1 MADRPETLTV
11 THRGVRVAELHEPRP
26 MRVACRYT
34 GEALA
39 RWPVNTPLI
48 SCSLPLTPEAQ
59 DATAWVEGLLPEGD
73 ARALIASRFGISS
86 TDAWMLLAHLGRDVA
101 GALQI
106 HTDDTELD
114 RPESVAPLSRTELEE
129 AVEGLPHHPLDIR
142 DDSELSL
149 AGIQNKMTL
158 VAMPD
163 GGWGRP
169 VGGYPSTHI
178 LKVEDRRYPGL
189 AQLEHACLNV
199 ASQVGLTTVASHVE
213 TIAGLPC
220 MIVSRYDRVVD
231 DSGTVERVHQEDLC
245 QATGRSPS
253 AARGRGKYERHGGP
267 SFRDAAELLRL
278 WGQQGE
284 REQLVRVM
292 VFTVLIGN
300 ADAHGKNLS
309 LLHPEP
315 GQVRL
320 APLYD
325 TVPTALFERLPS
337 RCSMTIN
344 AVFEDLAKVTR
355 DDLIAEAAGRR
366 RWGLPATVVEELVD
380 SVCAETVTAAERL
393 AVPNALA
400 DHIERRAT
408 ELTA

>member
-11 THRGVRVAELHEPRP
+11 TYRGVRVAELREPRS
-26 MRVACRYT
+26 MRVACRYSS
-34 GEALA
+34 EALA
-39 RWPVNTPLI
+39 QWPVNTPLI
-48 SCSLPLTPEAQ
+48 SCSLPLIPEAQ
-59 DATAWVEGLLPEGD
+59 DATAWVEGLLPEGE
-73 ARALIASRFGISS
+73 ARALIASRFGVSS
-86 TDAWMLLAHLGRDVA
+86 VDAWMLLAHLGRDVA

-129 AVEGLPHHPLDIR
+129 SVEGLPRHPLDIR

-189 AQLEHACLNV
+189 AELEHACLSV
-199 ASQVGLTTVASHVE
+199 AAEVGLTTVTSHVE

-220 MIVSRYDRVVD
+220 MIVSRYDRVVNE
-231 DSGTVERVHQEDLC
+231 SRTVERVHQEDLC

-253 AARGRGKYERHGGP
+253 AGRGRGKYERHGGP

-284 REQLVRVM
+284 REQLARAM

-315 GQVRL
+315 GHVRL

-337 RCSMTIN
+337 RCAMTIN

-355 DDLIAEAAGRR
+355 DDLIAEAAGRH
-366 RWGLPATVVEELVD
+366 RWGLPPTIVEELVD
-380 SVCAETVTAAERL
+380 SVCAETVRAAESL
-393 AVPNALA
+393 AVPDALA
-400 DHIERRAT
+400 NHIERRAT
-408 ELTA
+408 ELTV

>member
-11 THRGVRVAELHEPRP
+11 TYRDTTIAELHEPRP
-26 MRVACRYT
+26 MHLACRYT
-34 GEALA
+34 SDALA
-39 RWPVNTPLI
+39 RWPVNTPVI
-48 SCSLPLTPEAQ
+48 SCSLPLVPEAQ
-59 DATAWVEGLLPEGD
+59 DATVWVEGLLPEGD
-73 ARALIASRFGISS
+73 ARALIASRFKVSS
-86 TDAWMLLAHLGRDVA
+86 ADAWMLLAHLGRDVA

-106 HTDDTELD
+106 HTDAAELD
-114 RPESVAPLSRTELEE
+114 RPEAVAPLTRAELEE
-129 AVEGLPHHPLDIR
+129 AVDGLPRHPLDIR

-163 GGWGRP
+163 GNWGRP

-189 AQLEHACLNV
+189 ADLEHACLQL
-199 ASQVGLTTVASHVE
+199 AAEVGLTTVTSHVE

-220 MIVSRYDRVVD
+220 MIVSRYDRVVGA
-231 DSGTVERVHQEDLC
+231 SGTVTRVHQEDLC

-253 AARGRGKYERHGGP
+253 ARRGRGKYERDGGP
-267 SFRDAAELLRL
+267 SFLDAAQLLRQ
-278 WGQQGE
+278 WGPRGE
-284 REQLVRVM
+284 REQLVKAM

-315 GQVRL
+315 GQIRL

-325 TVPTALFERLPS
+325 TVPTALFDRLPT
-337 RCSMTIN
+337 RCAMTIN
-344 AVFEDLAKVTR
+344 SVFEDLAKVTR
-355 DDLIAEAAGRR
+355 NDLVAEAAGRR
-366 RWGLPATVVEELVD
+366 KWGLPATVIEELVD
-380 SVCAETVTAAERL
+380 SVCAEAVTATQTVD
-393 AVPNALA
+393 VPDALT
-400 DHIERRAT
+400 DHIERRAA
-408 ELTA
+408 ELTT